1 MDTSLTVE
9 FDKAVDILYLG
20 KTKPY
25 PEQDSEE
32 LDYEM
37 VARLNPHTHDLS
49 EISWDRLWSL
59 NDLPRVTGK
68 TRFGEVLFKCT

>member
-49 EISWDRLWSL
+49 EISGDRLWSL

>member
-9 FDKAVDILYLG
+9 FDKAADTLYLG

-25 PEQDSEE
+25 PKQDSEE
-32 LDYEM
+32 LDCEV

-49 EISWDRLWSL
+49 EISGDRLWSL
-59 NDLPRVTGK
+59 TDLPRFTRK
-68 TRFGEVLFKCT
+68 TRLGEVLFKCT